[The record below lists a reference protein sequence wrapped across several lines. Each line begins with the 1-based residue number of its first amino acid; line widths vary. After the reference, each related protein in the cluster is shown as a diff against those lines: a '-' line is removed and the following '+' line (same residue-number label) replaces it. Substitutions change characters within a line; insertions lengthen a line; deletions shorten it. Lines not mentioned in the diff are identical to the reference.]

1 MEQVSQMQLRDY
13 VRALAKRW
21 LFIVLFTLTVT
32 LAGGVYSLTAPS
44 KFQASAR
51 VLLRSEMPGMM
62 VVMPGT
68 ERQGGFGTSGLSL
81 ETYAR
86 MLTSSENAKHV
97 SQELAARTSGQ
108 RIVVD
113 PAEIVRNVSA
123 TTEPPDVIRV
133 DAVAPTDAEAQ
144 AYANQ
149 SADSFIRLVGD
160 FQRGQE
166 TAAREFVAEQLGI
179 TDQQVNKLVVNL
191 ADLRSRAN
199 LSIAAPPSKGQGE
212 TVEYM
217 NLLQRYTDQLNQ
229 TNGSLAATQAKLG
242 DVSSQLARHRP
253 FAIQRHPMDNPL
265 AGELARQLL
274 AYRTA
279 LADLQA
285 RYTPE
290 HPAIQDLKDRIALVE
305 KQLAKLPPVVNST
318 NAVADATYDS
328 LIQMQSQLKQQLVE
342 QQAQRAMLSGAVTRI
357 AVQTKNAQAVAQAA
371 EQLQAQLEML
381 RGVQER
387 LTRELQIHRM
397 NEAIKSESAAE
408 VFDRAVMATPKT
420 PRLSK
425 MLIFSM
431 VMGLA
436 VSCALALLF
445 ELLDDTI
452 RDPDDVKRYSNL
464 TYLGMVPRMERL
476 EDNLVVVGAPKS
488 PYAEAYRS
496 IRTQINFRL
505 WERPGRT
512 LLFTSA
518 LAGEGKT
525 LTACNVAAA
534 YAQSGQ
540 KVLLIDADLRR
551 PSAHKLLGIDNSR
564 GLSNVIVGE
573 ATIDEAMVESRVP
586 NLMVMPSGPLP
597 PNPAELLESDA
608 AKKVFEQLKERAD
621 IVIID
626 SPPCLVIT
634 DASILSAASDHT
646 LLVLQSGQLNAR
658 ELRQAEEVLGAT
670 RSDVLGVIVN
680 RVPITRGGY
689 YYYYYYY
696 YYYGYGG
703 AKQQPNHETPPD
715 EPTTE
720 A

>member
-21 LFIVLFTLTVT
+21 LFIVLFTITVT

-44 KFQASAR
+44 KYQASAR
-51 VLLRSEMPGMM
+51 VLLRSQTPGMM
-62 VVMPGT
+62 VVMPGS
-68 ERQGGFGTSGLSL
+68 ERSDSFGSSGLSL
-81 ETYAR
+81 ETYAKL
-86 MLTSSENAKHV
+86 LTSSKTAQQV
-97 SQELAARTSGQ
+97 AQSLASQTSGR
-108 RIVVD
+108 RIVVSA
-113 PAEIVRNVSA
+113 AELVRSISA
-123 TTEPPDVIRV
+123 ATEPPDVIRI
-133 DAVAPTDAEAQ
+133 DAVAPTDQEAEAF
-144 AYANQ
+144 ANAT
-149 SADSFIRLVGD
+149 ADCFTTVAGNY
-160 FQRGQE
+160 QRAQE
-166 TAAREFVAEQLGI
+166 TAAGDFVAEQLKS
-179 TDQQVNKLVVNL
+179 TNAQVKQLEQQL

-199 LSIAAPPSKGQGE
+199 LSIAVLPSQGQGE
-212 TVEYM
+212 TVQYM

-229 TNGSLAATQAKLG
+229 TSAQVAATQAKLA
-242 DVSSQLARHRP
+242 DVTSQLARRKP
-253 FAIQRHPMDNPL
+253 FVVQKHEVDNPL
-265 AGELARQLL
+265 ADQLSKQL
-274 AYRTA
+274 VSYQAA
-279 LADLQA
+279 LADLQS
-285 RYTPE
+285 RYTPD
-290 HPAIQDLKDRIALVE
+290 HPAIKDLKDRIAIIQAQM
-305 KQLAKLPPVVNST
+305 KKIPPVVQAT
-318 NAVADATYDS
+318 DAVQDAQYNALV
-328 LIQMQSQLKQQLVE
+328 KQQSDLRQSLADE
-342 QQAQRAMLSGAVTRI
+342 EAQRTMLSSQVGKM
-357 AVQTKNAQAVAQAA
+357 AVQTRSAEAVAQAA
-371 EQLQAQLEML
+371 EEVNAQIEML
-381 RGVQER
+381 RGMQAQ
-387 LTRELQIHRM
+387 LTRELQIHKM
-397 NEAIKSESAAE
+397 NEAIKSEVAT
-408 VFDRAVMATPKT
+408 VFDPAVTASSKT

-452 RDPDDVKRYSNL
+452 RDPDDVKRYSQL

-496 IRTQINFRL
+496 IRTQVNFRL
-505 WERPGRT
+505 WDRPGRS

-534 YAQSGQ
+534 YAQAGQ
-540 KVLLIDADLRR
+540 KVLLVDADLRR
-551 PSAHKLLGIDNSR
+551 PSAHKVLGVDNSR

-573 ATIDEAMVESRVP
+573 AGIDETILDTRVP
-586 NLMVMPSGPLP
+586 GLRVMPSGPLP
-597 PNPAELLESDA
+597 PNPAELLESDS
-608 AKKVFEQLKERAD
+608 AKKVFDQLKHKAD
-621 IVIID
+621 VVIFD

-634 DASILSAASDHT
+634 DASILAASTDHT

-703 AKQQPNHETPPD
+703 SRQQHTPPPD
-715 EPTTE
+715 QPSAE